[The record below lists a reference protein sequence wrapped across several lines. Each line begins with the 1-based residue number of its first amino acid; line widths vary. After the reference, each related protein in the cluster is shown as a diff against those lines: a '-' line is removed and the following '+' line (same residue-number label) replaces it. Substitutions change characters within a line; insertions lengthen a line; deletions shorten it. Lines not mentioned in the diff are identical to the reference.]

1 MQEVDLA
8 RTNQTNHKI
17 KNTILESNMGKY
29 NKQFQ
34 SMRIFSNVSNVASTY
49 RRIELKLAH

>member
-29 NKQFQ
+29 NKQSQ